1 MKDNKEEIKY
11 LENNTKVKVVRN
23 FHNINDLMKKNME
36 KFKAHGKKPMAIEEI
51 KKMAELAKQEV
62 KK

>member
-1 MKDNKEEIKY
+1 MEKKEEIKY

-23 FHNINDLMKKNME
+23 FHNTNDLMKKNME
-36 KFKAHGKKPMAIEEI
+36 KFKSHGKKPMTIEEI

>member
-1 MKDNKEEIKY
+1 MEKKEEIKY

-23 FHNINDLMKKNME
+23 FHNTNDIMKKNME
-36 KFKAHGKKPMAIEEI
+36 KFKAQGKKPMSIEEI

>member
-1 MKDNKEEIKY
+1 MEKKEEIKY

-23 FHNINDLMKKNME
+23 FHNTNDLMKKNME
-36 KFKAHGKKPMAIEEI
+36 KFKAQGKKPMSIEEI

>member
-1 MKDNKEEIKY
+1 MEKKEEIKY
-11 LENNTKVKVVRN
+11 LENNTKVKVIRN
-23 FHNINDLMKKNME
+23 FHNTNDIMKKNME
-36 KFKAHGKKPMAIEEI
+36 KFKAQGKKPMSIEEI

>member
-1 MKDNKEEIKY
+1 MEKKEEIKY

-23 FHNINDLMKKNME
+23 FHNTNDLMKKNME
-36 KFKAHGKKPMAIEEI
+36 KFKAQGKKPMSIEEI
-51 KKMAELAKQEV
+51 KKMAEIKAANN